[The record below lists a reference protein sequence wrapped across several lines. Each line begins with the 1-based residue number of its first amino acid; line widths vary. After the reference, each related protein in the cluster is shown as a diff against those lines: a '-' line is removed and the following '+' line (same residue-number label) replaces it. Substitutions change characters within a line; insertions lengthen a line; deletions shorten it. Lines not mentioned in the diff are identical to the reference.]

1 MQILLKDDLID
12 LIFEKEVAIL
22 VLLRILKDS
31 SK

>member
-12 LIFEKEVAIL
+12 LILEKEVAIL
-22 VLLRILKDS
+22 VSSRILKDS